1 MRIYSLYILLS
12 FSANAFKLCSHKQ
25 ITRSFVSMKVK
36 KNNIDNTKLYIPKND
51 NQILYADKLSDPET
65 DLVIGVGPAGTGKTL
80 FPCQEAV
87 NQMMNHDKKIVI
99 TRPQVS
105 VNEDIGFLPGDIN
118 KKMDPWVRPILD
130 ILEEYYTP
138 PQIEDLLRYKKVEI
152 IPLGFMRGRTF
163 KNSFILGD
171 EMQNATPEQMMML
184 LTRLGDESKMVLT
197 GDLEQTDINNSGLRD
212 ILNKINKFYNRDN
225 SLMDKD
231 GISMINFDND
241 DILRHKF
248 VAKIM
253 DIYSK

>member
-1 MRIYSLYILLS
+1 MRIYPLYILLS
-12 FSANAFKLCSHKQ
+12 FSVDAFKLCSHEH

-36 KNNIDNTKLYIPKND
+36 KNNIDNIKLYIPKND

-65 DLVIGVGPAGTGKTL
+65 DLVIGIGPAGTGKTL

-87 NQMMNHDKKIVI
+87 NQMMNYDKKIVI